1 MPMKVDLSD
10 PKEFTTDNIRR
21 LIASGDNRY
30 HSQIRVNH
38 GGIAEL
44 SKSVGN
50 DGKKKKWAFSISIF
64 GAQSDKVGEA
74 ASQDEAWVKRIYD
87 ALRKNWPEPSSKHID
102 DF

>member
-1 MPMKVDLSD
+1 MKVDLND
-10 PKEFTTDNIRR
+10 PLDFTLESVRN
-21 LIASGDNRY
+21 LIAEGDNRY

-50 DGKKKKWAFSISIF
+50 DGTEQEWAFSIQNF

-74 ASQDEAWVKRIYD
+74 ASQDEAWVGRIYK
-87 ALRKNWPEPSSKHID
+87 ALDDNWPNPTSTHVD
-102 DF
+102 LF